1 MEQDGK
7 EPSMFDETTDQPAGA
22 TTVVT
27 AGNAIAQGLTE
38 QAILADIRYF
48 EDKLA
53 RQPEPSTSYERAMQ
67 RVYASLLA
75 HRRQVLAAFRDGRP
89 EAWYEYEH
97 VIGG

>member
-1 MEQDGK
+1 
-7 EPSMFDETTDQPAGA
+7 MFDQAPDAGSA
-22 TTVVT
+22 ARV
-27 AGNAIAQGLTE
+27 AEGNAIARGLTE

-48 EDKLA
+48 EAKLA
-53 RQPEPSTSYERAMQ
+53 GVPTPGTSYERAML

-97 VIGG
+97 VIGT